1 MDKVDLG
8 FAFGLPPEEAIRY
21 FEGLGYSIKND
32 WTGTWQRAQAQAF
45 SVANIYRQDVTAEL
59 YESLQDALKQGH
71 SFESW
76 KQQVQQRF
84 DARSWVH
91 QDAQV
96 VDKATG
102 EVLAKKLTPARLQTV
117 YRTNMQSAMM
127 AGRWSQLY
135 DNKDA
140 RPYLQ
145 YVAVMDMKTRPSHAA
160 MHGSVYA
167 IDDPFWGSFYPPN
180 GFNCRC
186 TVMALGERDI
196 ERKKLVVQD
205 SGNKIEDVQLITNNQ
220 GKTASSKAITL
231 PSGQRFTADAG
242 FAGNVGQQ
250 YLAKLGQLQ
259 LQRAVELP
267 PRLASMAVGESLKN
281 PQIVKALTAQMAEFA
296 EAVFSSKQAR
306 GKMMHVGVVP
316 LNILD
321 ELVRR
326 QVLPQ
331 SSVISITDDRLL
343 HAIRDHKQM
352 PLPQSFWSELPK
364 HLLQPDAVLLDRNK
378 NTSTALILVFKN
390 IQSKHKLVLTVD
402 YKIATRN
409 LRGKKTTVVSNV
421 INTGVELTDE
431 WHLTSLHSFE
441 LLWGEL

>member
-1 MDKVDLG
+1 MDKADLG

-21 FEGLGYSIKND
+21 FEGLGYSIKSD
-32 WTGTWQRAQAQAF
+32 WSGTWQRAQAQAF

-59 YESLQDALKQGH
+59 YESLQAALKNGQ
-71 SFESW
+71 SFATW
-76 KQQVQQRF
+76 QQQVQQRF
-84 DARSWVH
+84 DARSWAH
-91 QDAQV
+91 QDGQV

-102 EVLAKKLTPARLQTV
+102 EVLAKRLTPARLQTV

-160 MHGSVYA
+160 LHGSVYA

-196 ERKKLVVQD
+196 KRKDLVVQS
-205 SGNKIEDVQLITNNQ
+205 SGDKIEDVQLITNKQ
-220 GKTASSKAITL
+220 GKTVDSKAITL

-250 YLAKLGQLQ
+250 HLAKLGQLQ

-281 PQIVKALTAQMAEFA
+281 PQVLKAVTAQMTEFA

-306 GKMMHVGVVP
+306 GKMMHVGALP
-316 LNILD
+316 LKVLD
-321 ELVRR
+321 ELAKR

-331 SSVISITDDRLL
+331 SAVISITDDRLL

-352 PLPQSFWSELPK
+352 PLPQDFWGRLPE

-378 NTSTALILVFKN
+378 GNAAVIMVFK
-390 IQSKHKLVLTVD
+390 QAKSKNKLVLTVD
-402 YKIATRN
+402 YKIGTRD

-421 INTGVELTDE
+421 INTGVELTE
-431 WHLTSLHSFE
+431 ESQVIGLRSYETLFWE
-441 LLWGEL
+441 L

>member
-1 MDKVDLG
+1 MDKADLG

-59 YESLQDALKQGH
+59 YESLQAALKNGQ
-71 SFESW
+71 SFATW
-76 KQQVQQRF
+76 QQQVQQRF
-84 DARSWVH
+84 DARFWAH
-91 QDAQV
+91 QDGQV

-102 EVLAKKLTPARLQTV
+102 EVLAKRLTPARLQTV

-160 MHGSVYA
+160 LHGSVYA

-196 ERKKLVVQD
+196 KRKDLVVQS
-205 SGNKIEDVQLITNNQ
+205 SGDKIEDVQLITNKQ
-220 GKTASSKAITL
+220 GKTVDSKAITL

-250 YLAKLGQLQ
+250 HLAKLGQLQ

-281 PQIVKALTAQMAEFA
+281 PQVLKAVTAQMTEFA

-306 GKMMHVGVVP
+306 GKMMHVGALP
-316 LNILD
+316 LKVLD
-321 ELVRR
+321 ELAKR

-331 SSVISITDDRLL
+331 SAVISITDDRLL

-352 PLPQSFWSELPK
+352 PLPQDFWGRLPE

-378 NTSTALILVFKN
+378 GNAAVIMVFK
-390 IQSKHKLVLTVD
+390 QAKSKNKLVLTVD
-402 YKIATRN
+402 YKIGTRD

-421 INTGVELTDE
+421 INTGVELTE
-431 WHLTSLHSFE
+431 ESQVIGLRSYETLFWE
-441 LLWGEL
+441 L

>member
-1 MDKVDLG
+1 MDKADLG

-32 WTGTWQRAQAQAF
+32 WSGTWQRAQAQAF

-59 YESLQDALKQGH
+59 YESLQAALKNGQ
-71 SFESW
+71 SFATW
-76 KQQVQQRF
+76 QQQVQQRC
-84 DARSWVH
+84 DARSWAH
-91 QDAQV
+91 QDGQV

-102 EVLAKKLTPARLQTV
+102 EVLAKRLTPARLQTV

-160 MHGSVYA
+160 LHGSVYA

-196 ERKKLVVQD
+196 KRKDLVVQS
-205 SGNKIEDVQLITNNQ
+205 SGDKIEDVQLITNKQ
-220 GKTASSKAITL
+220 GKTVDSKAITL

-250 YLAKLGQLQ
+250 HLAKLGQLQ

-281 PQIVKALTAQMAEFA
+281 PQVLKAITAQMTEFT

-306 GKMMHVGVVP
+306 GKMMHVGALP
-316 LNILD
+316 LKVLD
-321 ELVRR
+321 ELAKR

-331 SSVISITDDRLL
+331 SAVISITDDRLL

-352 PLPQSFWSELPK
+352 PLPQDFWGRLPE

-378 NTSTALILVFKN
+378 GNAAVIMVFK
-390 IQSKHKLVLTVD
+390 QAKSKNKLVLTVD
-402 YKIATRN
+402 YKIGTRD

-421 INTGVELTDE
+421 INTGVELTE
-431 WHLTSLHSFE
+431 VQMTSLGGYE

>member
-1 MDKVDLG
+1 MDKADLG

-32 WTGTWQRAQAQAF
+32 WSGTWQRAQAQAF

-59 YESLQDALKQGH
+59 YESLQAALKNGQ
-71 SFESW
+71 SFATW
-76 KQQVQQRF
+76 QQQVQQRF
-84 DARSWVH
+84 DARSWAH
-91 QDAQV
+91 QDGQV

-102 EVLAKKLTPARLQTV
+102 EVLAKRLTPARLQTV

-160 MHGSVYA
+160 LHGSVYA

-196 ERKKLVVQD
+196 KRKDLVVQS
-205 SGNKIEDVQLITNNQ
+205 SGDKIEDVQLITNKQ
-220 GKTASSKAITL
+220 GKTVDSKAITL

-250 YLAKLGQLQ
+250 HLAKLGQLQ

-281 PQIVKALTAQMAEFA
+281 PQVLKAVTAQMTEFA

-306 GKMMHVGVVP
+306 GKMMHVGALP
-316 LNILD
+316 LKVLD
-321 ELVRR
+321 ELAKR

-331 SSVISITDDRLL
+331 SAVISITDDRLL

-352 PLPQSFWSELPK
+352 PLPQDFWGRLPE

-378 NTSTALILVFKN
+378 GNAAVIMVFK
-390 IQSKHKLVLTVD
+390 QAKSKNKLVLTVD
-402 YKIATRN
+402 YKIGTRD

-421 INTGVELTDE
+421 INTGVELTE
-431 WHLTSLHSFE
+431 ESQVIGLRSYETLFWE
-441 LLWGEL
+441 L

>member
-1 MDKVDLG
+1 MDKADLG

-32 WTGTWQRAQAQAF
+32 WSGTWQRAQAQAF
-45 SVANIYRQDVTAEL
+45 SLANIYRQDVTAEL
-59 YESLQDALKQGH
+59 YESLQAALKNGQ
-71 SFESW
+71 SFATW
-76 KQQVQQRF
+76 QQQVQQRF
-84 DARSWVH
+84 DARSWAH
-91 QDAQV
+91 QDGQV

-102 EVLAKKLTPARLQTV
+102 EVLAKRLTPARLQTV

-160 MHGSVYA
+160 LHGSVYA

-196 ERKKLVVQD
+196 KRKDLVVQS
-205 SGNKIEDVQLITNNQ
+205 SGDKIEDVQLITNKQ
-220 GKTASSKAITL
+220 GKTVDSKAITL

-250 YLAKLGQLQ
+250 HLAKLGQLQ

-281 PQIVKALTAQMAEFA
+281 PQVLKAVTAQMTEFV
-296 EAVFSSKQAR
+296 ETVFSSKQAR
-306 GKMMHVGVVP
+306 GKMMHVGALP
-316 LNILD
+316 LKVLD
-321 ELVRR
+321 ELAKR

-331 SSVISITDDRLL
+331 SAVISITDDRLL

-352 PLPQSFWSELPK
+352 PLPQDFWGRLPE

-378 NTSTALILVFKN
+378 GNAAVIMVFK
-390 IQSKHKLVLTVD
+390 QAKSKNKLVLTVD
-402 YKIATRN
+402 YKIGTRD

-421 INTGVELTDE
+421 INTGVELTE
-431 WHLTSLHSFE
+431 ESQVIGLRSYETLFWE
-441 LLWGEL
+441 L

>member
-1 MDKVDLG
+1 MDKADLG

-32 WTGTWQRAQAQAF
+32 WSGTWQRAQAQAF

-59 YESLQDALKQGH
+59 YESLQAALKNGQ
-71 SFESW
+71 SFATW
-76 KQQVQQRF
+76 QQQVQQRF
-84 DARSWVH
+84 DARSWAH
-91 QDAQV
+91 QDGQV

-102 EVLAKKLTPARLQTV
+102 EVLAKRLTPARLQTV

-145 YVAVMDMKTRPSHAA
+145 YVAVMDMKTRASHAA
-160 MHGSVYA
+160 LHGSVYA

-196 ERKKLVVQD
+196 KRKDLVVQS
-205 SGNKIEDVQLITNNQ
+205 SGDKIEDVQLITNKQ
-220 GKTASSKAITL
+220 GKTVDSKAITL

-250 YLAKLGQLQ
+250 HLAKLGQLQ

-281 PQIVKALTAQMAEFA
+281 PQVLKAVTAQMTEFA

-306 GKMMHVGVVP
+306 GKMMHVGALP
-316 LNILD
+316 LKVLD
-321 ELVRR
+321 ELAKR

-331 SSVISITDDRLL
+331 SAVISITDDRLL

-352 PLPQSFWSELPK
+352 PLPQDFWGRLPE

-378 NTSTALILVFKN
+378 GNGAVIMVFK
-390 IQSKHKLVLTVD
+390 QAKSKNKLVLTVD
-402 YKIATRN
+402 YKIGTRD

-421 INTGVELTDE
+421 INTGVELTE
-431 WHLTSLHSFE
+431 ESQVIGLRSYETLFWE
-441 LLWGEL
+441 L

>member
-1 MDKVDLG
+1 MDKADLG

-59 YESLQDALKQGH
+59 YESLQAALKNGQ
-71 SFESW
+71 SFATW
-76 KQQVQQRF
+76 QQQVQQRF
-84 DARSWVH
+84 DARSWAH
-91 QDAQV
+91 QDGQV

-102 EVLAKKLTPARLQTV
+102 EVLAKRLTPARLQTV

-127 AGRWSQLY
+127 AGRWTQLY

-160 MHGSVYA
+160 LHGSVYA

-196 ERKKLVVQD
+196 KRKDLVVQS
-205 SGNKIEDVQLITNNQ
+205 SGDKIEDVQLITNKQ
-220 GKTASSKAITL
+220 GKTVDSKAITL

-250 YLAKLGQLQ
+250 HLAKLGQLQ

-281 PQIVKALTAQMAEFA
+281 PQVLKAVTTQMTEFT

-306 GKMMHVGVVP
+306 GKMMHVGALP
-316 LNILD
+316 LKVLD
-321 ELVRR
+321 ELAKR

-331 SSVISITDDRLL
+331 SAVISITDDRLL

-352 PLPQSFWSELPK
+352 PLPQDFWSRLPE

-378 NTSTALILVFKN
+378 GNAAVIMVFK
-390 IQSKHKLVLTVD
+390 QAKSKNKLVLTVD
-402 YKIATRN
+402 YKIGTRD

-421 INTGVELTDE
+421 INTGVELTE
-431 WHLTSLHSFE
+431 ESQVIGLRSYETLFWE
-441 LLWGEL
+441 L

>member
-1 MDKVDLG
+1 MDKADLG

-21 FEGLGYSIKND
+21 FEGLGYSIKSD
-32 WTGTWQRAQAQAF
+32 WSGTWQRAQAQAF

-59 YESLQDALKQGH
+59 YESLQAALKNGQ
-71 SFESW
+71 SFATW
-76 KQQVQQRF
+76 QQQVQQRF
-84 DARSWVH
+84 DARSWAH
-91 QDAQV
+91 QDGQV

-102 EVLAKKLTPARLQTV
+102 EVLAKRLTPARLQTV

-160 MHGSVYA
+160 LHGSVYA

-196 ERKKLVVQD
+196 KRKDLVVQS
-205 SGNKIEDVQLITNNQ
+205 SGDKIEDVQLITNKQ
-220 GKTASSKAITL
+220 GKTVDSKAITL

-250 YLAKLGQLQ
+250 HLAKLGQLQ

-281 PQIVKALTAQMAEFA
+281 PQVLKAVTAQMTEFA

-306 GKMMHVGVVP
+306 GKMMHVGALP
-316 LNILD
+316 LKVLD
-321 ELVRR
+321 ELAKR

-331 SSVISITDDRLL
+331 SAVISITDDRLL

-352 PLPQSFWSELPK
+352 PLLQDFWSRLPE

-378 NTSTALILVFKN
+378 GSATALMMVFKQVQN
-390 IQSKHKLVLTVD
+390 NKKLVLTID
-402 YKIATRN
+402 YKNSACRVNPSTQ
-409 LRGKKTTVVSNV
+409 
-421 INTGVELTDE
+421 
-431 WHLTSLHSFE
+431 HLC
-441 LLWGEL
+441 